1 MLGARKMKINDIK
14 HLQGMQKYQQINP
27 KDQQMK
33 QKTNKKDQ
41 LSISEEAKA
50 LLEQAKEPVR
60 GDRVAELQ
68 QQIESGTYTIDERKV
83 AEKMLKW
90 FQK

>member
-1 MLGARKMKINDIK
+1 MKINDIK
-14 HLQGMQKYQQINP
+14 HLQGMQKYQQVNQ
-27 KDQQMK
+27 KDQQIK
-33 QKTNKKDQ
+33 QKTSKKDQ

-60 GDRVAELQ
+60 GDRVAEFQ
-68 QQIESGTYTIDERKV
+68 QQIENGTYTIDERKV